1 MKRSAFTLVET
12 VIVFAIALLII
23 TLTSPSLTRSRQSA
37 AERQFFTRLK
47 SCWDLE
53 TNRARSE
60 KRRLSIYANGRQ
72 MNVGNKVIKLPATL
86 STPNFAVLNVGD
98 DGFTAPHTR
107 VLYSKLDRSR
117 YVMKIQMGWGGYRIE
132 KVSGW

>member
-1 MKRSAFTLVET
+1 MKRRAFTLVET
-12 VIVFAIALLII
+12 VIVFAIALLLI
-23 TLTSPSLTRSRQSA
+23 TLTSPSLTRSRQAA

-53 TNRARSE
+53 TNRARNE
-60 KRRLSIYANGRQ
+60 KHRLSIYANGQQ
-72 MNVGNKVIKLPATL
+72 MNVGNKVIKIPSTL
-86 STPNFAVLNVGD
+86 STPNFAVLNVYD

-107 VLYSKLDRSR
+107 VFYSKIDRSR